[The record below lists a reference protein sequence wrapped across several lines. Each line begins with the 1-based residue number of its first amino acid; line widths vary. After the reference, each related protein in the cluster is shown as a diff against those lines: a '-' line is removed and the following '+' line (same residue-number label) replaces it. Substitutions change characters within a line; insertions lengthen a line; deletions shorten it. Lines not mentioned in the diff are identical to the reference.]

1 MKYSALIGVL
11 TCIVLACSQ
20 PIRGK
25 NGKLYK
31 NAVEYNDYIV
41 NRQTIIMKNVMDF
54 VKISGTDIDSAGK
67 MLDRYILEM
76 DSLISDV
83 RAMPSYKG
91 DSILRDAAI
100 GSFGFYKK
108 VFGNEYKQL
117 LGIRRSGE
125 SGTKDGVAEMN
136 KIVEQITLGE
146 EQYDKIFHNAQDDFA
161 KKNNM
166 TLEENELQKKIDKID
181 Q

>member
-1 MKYSALIGVL
+1 MKYSALTGIL
-11 TCIVLACSQ
+11 TCLVLACSQ
-20 PIRGK
+20 PVRGK

-41 NRQTIIMKNVMDF
+41 SRQTIIMKNVMDF
-54 VKISGTDIDSAGK
+54 VKVSGTDLDLAAK
-67 MLDRYILEM
+67 MLDRYIPEM
-76 DSLISDV
+76 DSIIADV
-83 RAMPSYKG
+83 KAMPPYKG

-117 LGIRRSGE
+117 VNIRRSG
-125 SGTKDGVAEMN
+125 GTGTEEGVAEMN
-136 KIVEQITLGE
+136 KIVEQITLQE
-146 EQYDKIFHNAQDDFA
+146 EQYDKIFHNAQEDFA

-166 TLEENELQKKIDKID
+166 KLEENDLQKKVIK
-181 Q
+181 